1 MLKTNRLKPIR
12 LLVYNQNHIGIAL
25 KTYFFK
31 LMKRGYCMPMEH
43 QGDPKKISKINDLSN
58 QKAVEH
64 NDLITSVAKM
74 DKVPLKI
81 FELAVSC
88 LDTEHPPA
96 DNAVYLSKNTIYSFF
111 DVSSSNKH
119 NRFKNALT
127 TLHNN
132 LFLQCKRKMRRGNGS
147 TK

>member
-1 MLKTNRLKPIR
+1 MPI
-12 LLVYNQNHIGIAL
+12 
-25 KTYFFK
+25 
-31 LMKRGYCMPMEH
+31 EH
-43 QGDPKKISKINDLSN
+43 QGDSQKISKMNDLSN

-111 DVSSSNKH
+111 DVSSSNKRMCQSFLCKVQKPYVYCLFRNVLILSLQLRRASLAH
-119 NRFKNALT
+119 PFGNQVNQNPRFT
-127 TLHNN
+127 
-132 LFLQCKRKMRRGNGS
+132 
-147 TK
+147 